1 MLALLK
7 LLLPEC
13 ATEQRVAVLIDA
25 IGEVLTGHAD
35 RSAFPP
41 LQVSLVNEIPLL
53 HNPCR
58 KYSRTSAGA
67 GLGACS
73 SGFPVKGASIAM
85 TAAP

>member
-7 LLLPEC
+7 LPLPEC

-25 IGEVLTGHAD
+25 ISEVLTVHAD

-58 KYSRTSAGA
+58 QYSRTSADA
-67 GLGACS
+67 GSVHGPQDFLL
-73 SGFPVKGASIAM
+73 KGLRSL
-85 TAAP
+85 